1 MALDASA
8 FLRLLRRCHAWVGL
22 TGAAFGLLFGLTG
35 ILQNHRSVMKLDL
48 GHVEERKVQVELAT
62 AAASP
67 EALAQALEA
76 QLGWSPAR
84 VRTRVQQARG
94 ARFQGS
100 DVKAAEVWTV
110 MYGGSRH
117 FARASYAPGNR
128 TVDLEQRDANLA
140 EALSRLHKADAG
152 QAGWILLADAV
163 ATGLIF
169 MSLSG
174 ILLWTKLAGPR
185 LLAAGLSCAGILTA
199 FLVASRA
206 W

>member
-1 MALDASA
+1 
-8 FLRLLRRCHAWVGL
+8 VGL